1 MEHNS
6 KWNESKI
13 KLITGGDAGTLHASG
28 FFTYI
33 PQFTLVISGNQKPQ
47 LRNIDDAIK
56 RRMYLV
62 PFTNKPVNVDK
73 DLSEKLKNEWPSIMQ
88 WMIDG
93 CIDWQEKGLMTSSDS
108 P

>member
-1 MEHNS
+1 M
-6 KWNESKI
+6 
-13 KLITGGDAGTLHASG
+13 ITGGDAVSARYMRQD

-56 RRMYLV
+56 RRMHLI

-73 DLSEKLKNEWPSIMQ
+73 D
-88 WMIDG
+88 
-93 CIDWQEKGLMTSSDS
+93 
-108 P
+108 